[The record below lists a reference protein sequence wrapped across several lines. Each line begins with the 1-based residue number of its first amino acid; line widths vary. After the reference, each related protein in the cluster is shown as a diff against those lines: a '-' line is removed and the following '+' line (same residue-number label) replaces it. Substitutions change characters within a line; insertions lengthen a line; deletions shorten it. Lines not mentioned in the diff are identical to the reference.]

1 MQTIHLKEGFIY
13 LWSLTFKLNYHF
25 VLKKSYNNDDKIA
38 SNFKE
43 IIETWAMQRRFF
55 TCRIFRTLLFL
66 NKLYLICYYDILHG
80 WFLLVTLV
88 IYTYELALDC
98 LQFYL

>member
-55 TCRIFRTLLFL
+55 FMQNFQNTIVSQKALSYMLL
-66 NKLYLICYYDILHG
+66 
-80 WFLLVTLV
+80 
-88 IYTYELALDC
+88 
-98 LQFYL
+98 